1 MPRWIILSIILN
13 ILSTGALHAGIPWTY
28 SLGVSGLDYIWLDED
43 TGNHIQ
49 EQMVGL
55 DIRGSAI
62 LKPMGFYY
70 GTFLSFAWPLLNRE
84 YDLVNETSTENSSG
98 YDLYMSFGIPFGYRW
113 QLPRSYTAIY
123 LGLGPSMQGLF
134 DFDSH
139 FWGSGG
145 LFWEFGVET
154 LSSEGVEISMG
165 ARMIMGWGSFATDG
179 SRVVERPLATTSI
192 FFIGLSWTGTR
203 GY

>member
-1 MPRWIILSIILN
+1 MPRWILLSIILN
-13 ILSTGALHAGIPWTY
+13 ILSTGVLHAETLWTY
-28 SLGVSGLDYIWLDED
+28 SLGVSGLDYTWLDED
-43 TGNHIQ
+43 TGNYMQ

-70 GTFLSFAWPLLNRE
+70 GTFLSFARPLLNRE
-84 YDLVNETSTENSSG
+84 YDLVDETSTENSSG

-113 QLPRSYTAIY
+113 QLPRSYTAVY

-165 ARMIMGWGSFATDG
+165 ARMIMGWESFVTDG
-179 SRVVERPLATTSI
+179 SRVAERPSATTSI